1 LGGASRR
8 SGEWRPPMVR
18 WFDYDAIDVA
28 VLILGLGAI
37 VLLALSI

>member
-1 LGGASRR
+1 
-8 SGEWRPPMVR
+8 MVR

-28 VLILGLGAI
+28 ILILGLGAV

>member
-1 LGGASRR
+1 
-8 SGEWRPPMVR
+8 MVR

-28 VLILGLGAI
+28 LLILGLGAV

>member
-1 LGGASRR
+1 METS
-8 SGEWRPPMVR
+8 PMVR

-28 VLILGLGAI
+28 VLIILGLGAV